1 MAEHSADFDT
11 LYEQMERGFFATML
25 QGDGPHLEQVIRS
38 EQTALYESKRGLATD
53 EQSTFHLRCG
63 TLVLAAYRV
72 LLVSVPK
79 DDAFEKVRRAFI
91 EPGRADTF
99 REMAEMMNTA
109 TDPFRHLV
117 THTKS
122 QEEQFLGSTFNFE
135 RVQDDDHAYLLHV
148 NECFYHRFFSENG
161 APELTQLACDINA
174 NWIDAID
181 PAKHG
186 VRFERPSMLGYG
198 GDKCQFYYYRLP
210 MAQEEGNSTPGR
222 AEAGQGV

>member
-11 LYEQMERGFFATML
+11 LYDEMERGFFAIL
-25 QGDGPHLEQVIRS
+25 SQGEGPHLEQGIRS
-38 EQTALYESKRGLATD
+38 EQTALYESKRGLATG
-53 EQSTFHLRCG
+53 EQNAFHLRCM
-63 TLVLAAYRV
+63 TLAIAAYRV
-72 LLVSVPK
+72 LQVSLPK

-91 EPGRADTF
+91 EPGRADTL

-109 TDPFRHLV
+109 PDASRDLV
-117 THTKS
+117 AYSKS
-122 QEEQFLGSTFNFE
+122 QEEQFWGSTFNFE
-135 RVQDDDHAYLLHV
+135 RVQDDDHAYKLHV

-161 APELTQLACDINA
+161 APELTRLGCDINA

-198 GDKCQFYYYRLP
+198 GDKCRFYFYRLP
-210 MAQEEGNSTPGR
+210 MAQEEGNSTPG
-222 AEAGQGV
+222 

>member
-1 MAEHSADFDT
+1 MAEHSVDLDT
-11 LYEQMERGFFATML
+11 LYHETERGFFAML
-25 QGDGPHLEQVIRS
+25 SQGDGPHLEQVIRS
-38 EQTALYESKRGLATD
+38 EQTALYESKRGAATD
-53 EQSTFHLRCG
+53 EQHTFHLRCG

-72 LLVSVPK
+72 LQLSVPK

-91 EPGRADTF
+91 EAGRADTF
-99 REMAEMMNTA
+99 REMAELMDTA
-109 TDPFRHLV
+109 IDPFRDLV

-122 QEEQFLGSTFNFE
+122 QEQQFLGSTFNFE
-135 RVQDDDHAYLLHV
+135 RVQDDDQAYKVHV

-161 APELTQLACDINA
+161 APELTQIACDSNA

-186 VRFERPSMLGYG
+186 VRFERPTMLGYG

-210 MAQEEGNSTPGR
+210 TAQEEGNSTPD
-222 AEAGQGV
+222 

>member
-1 MAEHSADFDT
+1 MAEHSVDFDT
-11 LYEQMERGFFATML
+11 LYDAMEAGFFAML
-25 QGDGPHLEQVIRS
+25 SQSDGPHLEQVIRS
-38 EQTALYESKRGLATD
+38 DLTALYGSKQGLATD

-72 LLVSVPK
+72 LQGSVPK
-79 DDAFEKVRRAFI
+79 EDAFEKVRRAFI

-99 REMAEMMNTA
+99 REMADLMNSA
-109 TDPFRHLV
+109 TDPFRDLV

-122 QEEQFLGSTFNFE
+122 QEEQFLGSTFKFE
-135 RVQDDDHAYLLHV
+135 RVQDDDHAYKVDVH
-148 NECFYHRFFSENG
+148 ECFYHRFFSENG

-174 NWIDAID
+174 SWIDAID

-210 MAQEEGNSTPGR
+210 MAQEEGNSTPG
-222 AEAGQGV
+222 

>member
-1 MAEHSADFDT
+1 M
-11 LYEQMERGFFATML
+11 
-25 QGDGPHLEQVIRS
+25 
-38 EQTALYESKRGLATD
+38 ATD

-72 LLVSVPK
+72 LLDSVPK

-91 EPGRADTF
+91 EPGRADML
-99 REMAEMMNTA
+99 REMAEVMNTG
-109 TDPFRHLV
+109 TDPFRNVV
-117 THTKS
+117 TYSKS
-122 QEEQFLGSTFNFE
+122 QEEQFFGSKFTFE
-135 RVQDDDHAYLLHV
+135 RVQDDDHAYRVHV
-148 NECFYHRFFSENG
+148 HECFYHRFFSENS

-198 GDKCQFYYYRLP
+198 GDKCRFYFYRLP
-210 MAQEEGNSTPGR
+210 MAQEEAKGT
-222 AEAGQGV
+222 AG

>member
-1 MAEHSADFDT
+1 MAEDSAGFDT
-11 LYEQMERGFFATML
+11 LYDEMERGFFAVLL

-38 EQTALYESKRGLATD
+38 EVTDLYESKRGLATD

-72 LLVSVPK
+72 LLVSVSK
-79 DDAFEKVRRAFI
+79 DDAFQKVRRAFI

-99 REMAEMMNTA
+99 REMAEMMSTS
-109 TDPFRHLV
+109 TDPFRDLV
-117 THTKS
+117 AHTKCH
-122 QEEQFLGSTFNFE
+122 EEQFLGSTFKFE
-135 RVQDDDHAYLLHV
+135 RVQDDDHAYKVHV
-148 NECFYHRFFSENG
+148 HECFYHRFFSENG

-181 PAKHG
+181 PAQHA

-210 MAQEEGNSTPGR
+210 MAQEEGNRAPG
-222 AEAGQGV
+222 